1 MKKQK
6 TSQASKWTLLLYFVF
21 CFYYFGVVVMT
32 YFVSYPQM
40 QKITK
45 NIPGYMQ
52 MFNHKMLLYCYMPAV
67 LMILSSI
74 FLLLLNSKIF
84 SRPALWLSFG
94 SALTSVLTTLF
105 IIIPIHTKLPLSGL
119 DPAVSSKLFL
129 YALYFQIIPAAV
141 QVAIAIGMLNT
152 YLKSVNTSLIGIWLF
167 IIVLCLSLYS
177 WGTLYIE
184 SLVGYPMWLL
194 IDPSEWLAT
203 RGAVGL
209 TIPAFKWVFLIP
221 VYFPLLLLIPMFW
234 KRPLGVSKY
243 SVAIMFIMLLWVFII
258 TAVYFVP
265 DIQLKLGE
273 GYSLALIKDLN
284 KYDFPLRGIPDLIYF
299 GTVCYMF
306 LKIKTI

>member
-209 TIPAFKWVFLIP
+209 TILAFKWVFLIP